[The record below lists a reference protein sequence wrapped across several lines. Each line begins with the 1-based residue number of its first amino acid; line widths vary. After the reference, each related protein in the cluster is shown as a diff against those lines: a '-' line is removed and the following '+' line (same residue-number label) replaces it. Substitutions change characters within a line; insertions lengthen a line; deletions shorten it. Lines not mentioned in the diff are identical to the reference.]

1 MVSTADPL
9 SVTPAALRVRRLGEP
24 GILSP
29 MAGLVQGRMSS
40 PHYVHESDRVLL
52 DDTIEGAVARLCA
65 VADLPAL
72 EPGGPREYIYFDPSR
87 TRAAIVT
94 CGGLCPGLNNVIRG
108 LVLELADNYGVTEV
122 LGFRDGFRG
131 LAGDVEP
138 VRLTHDVVAGIHN
151 RGGTILGTSRGSQ
164 DPALMVDT
172 LERLGVSL
180 LFVIGGD
187 GTLRGAAKI
196 ADEAERRGLVLSVIG
211 VPKTIDNDI
220 PYLDQSF
227 GFQTAFTRAT
237 DSIKSAHTEAS
248 STPHGVGLVKVM
260 GRHSGFIACY
270 AALASHDADFVLI
283 PEVPF
288 FLDGP
293 DGFLARLRDR
303 VRRQGHAVVVVAEGA
318 GQELLE
324 SDGAVD
330 ASGNARLA
338 DVGALLRGAI
348 TEGFASAGE
357 ELSLRY
363 VDPGYAIRS
372 VPANG
377 WDAVY
382 CLRLAQAAVHAAM
395 AGRTA
400 MVVGRW
406 HGRFVHL
413 PIPVATGSRN
423 QVDPDGDL
431 WISVLEATGQPL
443 RLLLRGGRLRG
454 DRVQGEHVGVETEAG
469 DDPARGRG
477 DHRVVAESL
486 AGGDV
491 GDVHLDERRGAHLHR
506 VHERVGVVG
515 EGAGV
520 QDDRR
525 AAVAGLVHPGH

>member
-9 SVTPAALRVRRLGEP
+9 SITPADLRIRRIGEP
-24 GILSP
+24 SILSP
-29 MAGLVQGRMSS
+29 MAGLVQGRVSS

-52 DDTIEGAVARLCA
+52 DDTVGRAEARLCG
-65 VADLPAL
+65 VSDLPSL
-72 EPGGPREYIYFDPSR
+72 EPGGPREYIYFDPSA
-87 TRAAIVT
+87 TRAGIVT

-108 LVLELADNYGVTEV
+108 LVLELADNYGVTDV

-131 LAGDVEP
+131 LIGPDVTP
-138 VRLTHDVVAGIHN
+138 VRLSREVVFDIHN
-151 RGGTILGTSRGSQ
+151 RGGTFLGTSRGNQ
-164 DPALMVDT
+164 DPALMVET
-172 LERLGVSL
+172 LVRLGISV

-187 GTLRGAAKI
+187 GSLRGAAKI
-196 ADEAERRGLVLSVIG
+196 ASTAERLGVKLSVIG

-237 DSIKSAHTEAS
+237 DSIKSALTEAS
-248 STPHGVGLVKVM
+248 STPHGVGVVKVM

-270 AALASHDADFVLI
+270 AALASHDVDFVLI

-288 FLDGP
+288 LLGPFLE
-293 DGFLARLRDR
+293 RLRER
-303 VRRQGHAVVVVAEGA
+303 VRQRGHAVVVVAEGA
-318 GQELLE
+318 GQDLFEY
-324 SDGAVD
+324 DGAVD

-338 DVGALLRGAI
+338 DIGGLLRHQI
-348 TEGFASAGE
+348 TADFAAAGE

-382 CLRLAQAAVHAAM
+382 CLRLAQAAVHAGM

-406 HGRFVHL
+406 HGRFVHI

-423 QVDPDGDL
+423 QVDPNGDL
-431 WISVLEATGQPL
+431 WMSVLEATGMPE
-443 RLLLRGGRLRG
+443 RL
-454 DRVQGEHVGVETEAG
+454 
-469 DDPARGRG
+469 
-477 DHRVVAESL
+477 S
-486 AGGDV
+486 
-491 GDVHLDERRGAHLHR
+491 
-506 VHERVGVVG
+506 
-515 EGAGV
+515 
-520 QDDRR
+520 
-525 AAVAGLVHPGH
+525 

>member
-9 SVTPAALRVRRLGEP
+9 SITPAALRVRRLGEP

-29 MAGLVQGRMSS
+29 LAGVLQGRASS

-52 DDTIEGAVARLCA
+52 DDTIGGAKARLCG
-65 VADLPAL
+65 VAELPSL

-108 LVLELADNYGVTEV
+108 LVLQLADNYGVTEV

-138 VRLTHDVVAGIHN
+138 VRLSHAVVAGIHN
-151 RGGTILGTSRGSQ
+151 RGGTVLGTSRGSQ
-164 DPALMVDT
+164 DPARMVET

-196 ADEAERRGLVLSVIG
+196 AEEAGRRGLALSVIG

-237 DSIKSAHTEAS
+237 DSIKSALTEAS
-248 STPHGVGLVKVM
+248 STPNGVGLVKVM

-270 AALASHDADFVLI
+270 AALASHDVDFVLI

-288 FLDGP
+288 QLGEFL
-293 DGFLARLRDR
+293 RLLRER
-303 VRRQGHAVVVVAEGA
+303 VRRQGHAVVVAAEGA
-318 GQELLE
+318 GQDLFEY
-324 SDGAVD
+324 DGAVD

-338 DVGALLRGAI
+338 DIGGLLRQRIMAD
-348 TEGFASAGE
+348 FAAAGE

-372 VPANG
+372 VAANG

-406 HGRFVHL
+406 HGRFVHI

-431 WISVLEATGQPL
+431 WMSVLEATGQP
-443 RLLLRGGRLRG
+443 GRLR
-454 DRVQGEHVGVETEAG
+454 
-469 DDPARGRG
+469 
-477 DHRVVAESL
+477 
-486 AGGDV
+486 
-491 GDVHLDERRGAHLHR
+491 
-506 VHERVGVVG
+506 
-515 EGAGV
+515 
-520 QDDRR
+520 
-525 AAVAGLVHPGH
+525 

>member
-9 SVTPAALRVRRLGEP
+9 SITPAALRVRRLGEP

-29 MAGLVQGRMSS
+29 MAALVQGRVSS

-52 DDTIEGAVARLCA
+52 DDTVEGAVARLSD
-65 VADLPAL
+65 VSELPSL
-72 EPGGPREYIYFDPSR
+72 EAGGPREYIYFDPSR

-108 LVLELADNYGVTEV
+108 LVLELTDNYGVSEV
-122 LGFRDGFRG
+122 VGFRDGFRG
-131 LAGDVEP
+131 LAADTEP
-138 VRLTHDVVAGIHN
+138 VRLTRDVVAGIHN
-151 RGGTILGTSRGSQ
+151 RGGTILGTSRGGH
-164 DPALMVDT
+164 DPAVMVST
-172 LERLGVSL
+172 LARHGISL

-196 ADEAERRGLVLSVIG
+196 ADEAERRGMPLSVIG

-227 GFQTAFTRAT
+227 GFQTAFARAT
-237 DSIKSAHTEAS
+237 ESIKSAHTEAS
-248 STPHGVGLVKVM
+248 STPHGVGLVKLM

-288 FLDGP
+288 RLDGEA
-293 DGFLARLRDR
+293 GFLARLRR
-303 VRRQGHAVVVVAEGA
+303 LVRQQGHAVVVAAEGA
-318 GQELLE
+318 GQDLLV
-324 SDGAVD
+324 SDGEVD
-330 ASGNARLA
+330 ASGNARLS
-338 DVGALLRGAI
+338 DIGGLLRQRIVAD
-348 TEGFASAGE
+348 FAAAGD

-395 AGRTA
+395 AGRTS

-406 HGRFVHL
+406 HGRFVHI

-431 WISVLEATGQPL
+431 WISVIEATGQPE
-443 RLLLRGGRLRG
+443 RLR
-454 DRVQGEHVGVETEAG
+454 
-469 DDPARGRG
+469 
-477 DHRVVAESL
+477 
-486 AGGDV
+486 
-491 GDVHLDERRGAHLHR
+491 
-506 VHERVGVVG
+506 
-515 EGAGV
+515 
-520 QDDRR
+520 
-525 AAVAGLVHPGH
+525 

>member
-9 SVTPAALRVRRLGEP
+9 SISAADLAIRRLGEP
-24 GILSP
+24 SVLSP
-29 MAGLVQGRMSS
+29 MADLVQGRVSS
-40 PHYVHESDRVLL
+40 PHYVHETDRVLL
-52 DDTIEGAVARLCA
+52 DDTLEGAEARLCA
-65 VADLPAL
+65 VGELPSL
-72 EPGGPREYIYFDPSR
+72 EPGGPREYIYFEPTR

-131 LAGDVEP
+131 LAGDAAP
-138 VRLTHDVVAGIHN
+138 VRLSREVVADIHN

-164 DPALMVDT
+164 DPAAMVAT
-172 LERLGVSL
+172 LARHDISL

-196 ADEAERRGLVLSVIG
+196 ADEAGRCGLELSVVG

-288 FLDGP
+288 DLDGEG
-293 DGFLARLRDR
+293 GFLARLRAR
-303 VRRQGHAVVVVAEGA
+303 VRRQGHAVVVAAEGA
-318 GQELLE
+318 GQDLFAY
-324 SDGAVD
+324 DGAVD

-338 DVGALLRGAI
+338 DFGTLLRQRIEAD
-348 TEGFASAGE
+348 FDRHGE

-382 CLRLAQAAVHAAM
+382 CLRLAQTAVHAAM
-395 AGRTA
+395 SGRTA

-406 HGRFVHL
+406 HGRFVHI
-413 PIPVATGSRN
+413 PIPIATGSRN
-423 QVDPDGDL
+423 QVDPNGDL
-431 WISVLEATGQPL
+431 WMSVLEATGQP
-443 RLLLRGGRLRG
+443 RLG
-454 DRVQGEHVGVETEAG
+454 
-469 DDPARGRG
+469 
-477 DHRVVAESL
+477 
-486 AGGDV
+486 
-491 GDVHLDERRGAHLHR
+491 
-506 VHERVGVVG
+506 
-515 EGAGV
+515 
-520 QDDRR
+520 
-525 AAVAGLVHPGH
+525 

>member
-9 SVTPAALRVRRLGEP
+9 SITPAALQIRRLGEP

-29 MAGLVQGRMSS
+29 MAALVQGRASS
-40 PHYVHESDRVLL
+40 PHYVHEGDRVLL
-52 DDTIEGAVARLCA
+52 DDTVAGAAARLGD
-65 VADLPAL
+65 VAELPSL
-72 EPGGPREYIYFDPSR
+72 EPGGPREYLYFDPAV

-108 LVLELADNYGVTEV
+108 LVLELTENYGAPEV

-138 VRLTHDVVAGIHN
+138 IRLSRTVVADIHN
-151 RGGTILGTSRGSQ
+151 RGGTILGTSRGGQ
-164 DPALMVDT
+164 DPALMVST
-172 LERLGVSL
+172 LERHGVSV

-196 ADEAERRGLVLSVIG
+196 ADEAARRGLPLSVIG

-227 GFQTAFTRAT
+227 GFQTAFARAT
-237 DSIKSAHTEAS
+237 ESIKSAHTEAS

-288 FLDGP
+288 LLDGGS
-293 DGFLARLRDR
+293 GFLAALRGL
-303 VRRQGHAVVVVAEGA
+303 VRKQGHAVVVAAEGA
-318 GQELLE
+318 GQDMLDY
-324 SDGAVD
+324 DGEVD

-338 DVGALLRGAI
+338 DIGALLRQRIAAD
-348 TEGFASAGE
+348 FAAAGD

-406 HGRFVHL
+406 HGRFVHI

-431 WISVLEATGQPL
+431 WMSVLEATGQP
-443 RLLLRGGRLRG
+443 
-454 DRVQGEHVGVETEAG
+454 VQ
-469 DDPARGRG
+469 
-477 DHRVVAESL
+477 L
-486 AGGDV
+486 Y
-491 GDVHLDERRGAHLHR
+491 
-506 VHERVGVVG
+506 
-515 EGAGV
+515 
-520 QDDRR
+520 
-525 AAVAGLVHPGH
+525 

>member
-1 MVSTADPL
+1 VHVVSTADPL
-9 SVTPAALRVRRLGEP
+9 SIDASDLWIRRVGEP
-24 GILSP
+24 TRTSP
-29 MAGLVQGRMSS
+29 MVRLLRGRASS

-52 DDTIEGAVARLCA
+52 DDTVGSAVAHQCA
-65 VADLPAL
+65 VGDLPSM
-72 EPGGPREYIYFDPSR
+72 EPGGPREYIYFDPPT

-131 LAGDVEP
+131 LVDGSEP
-138 VRLTHDVVAGIHN
+138 VRLSHDVVADIHN
-151 RGGTILGTSRGSQ
+151 RGGTILGTSRGGQ
-164 DPALMVDT
+164 DPAAMVAT
-172 LERLGVSL
+172 LERHGVSL

-187 GTLRGAAKI
+187 GTLRGAQRI
-196 ADEAERRGLVLSVIG
+196 ADEADRRGIALSVVG

-220 PYLDQSF
+220 PYIDQSF

-237 DSIKSAHTEAS
+237 ESIKSALTEAS
-248 STPHGVGLVKVM
+248 STPNGVGLVKLM

-270 AALASHDADFVLI
+270 AALASHDVDFVLI

-288 FLDGP
+288 ELEGP
-293 DGFLARLRDR
+293 AGFLASLRRR
-303 VRRQGHAVVVVAEGA
+303 VARRGHAVVVVAEGA
-318 GQELLE
+318 GQELFAY
-324 SDGAVD
+324 DGAVD

-338 DVGALLRGAI
+338 DIGPLLRDRILADFAA
-348 TEGFASAGE
+348 EGT
-357 ELSLRY
+357 ELSVRY

-372 VPANG
+372 VAANG

-413 PIPVATGSRN
+413 PIALATGSRN

-431 WISVLEATGQPL
+431 WMSVLEATGQP
-443 RLLLRGGRLRG
+443 
-454 DRVQGEHVGVETEAG
+454 
-469 DDPARGRG
+469 ARF
-477 DHRVVAESL
+477 S
-486 AGGDV
+486 
-491 GDVHLDERRGAHLHR
+491 
-506 VHERVGVVG
+506 
-515 EGAGV
+515 
-520 QDDRR
+520 
-525 AAVAGLVHPGH
+525 

>member
-9 SVTPAALRVRRLGEP
+9 SVSADSLYVPRLGKRT
-24 GILSP
+24 IVSP
-29 MAGLVQGRMSS
+29 MAALLEGRVSS

-52 DDTIEGAVARLCA
+52 DDTSGSAAARLCD

-72 EPGGPREYIYFDPSR
+72 EPGGPRKHLYFDPAR

-108 LVLELADNYGVTEV
+108 LVLEMADSYGITDV

-131 LAGDVEP
+131 LVGASGDP
-138 VRLTHDVVAGIHN
+138 VKLTRDFVADIHN
-151 RGGTILGTSRGSQ
+151 RGGTILGTSRGNQ
-164 DPALMVDT
+164 DPDVMVAT
-172 LERLGVSL
+172 LVRLGVSV

-187 GTLRGAAKI
+187 GSLRGAKGI
-196 ADEAERRGLVLSVIG
+196 ADAAARLGVELSVIG

-237 DSIKSAHTEAS
+237 DSIKAAMTEAS
-248 STPHGVGLVKVM
+248 STPYGIGLVKVM

-270 AALASHDADFVLI
+270 ASLASHDVDFVLI

-288 FLDGP
+288 SLDTFMG
-293 DGFLARLRDR
+293 LLRKR
-303 VRRQGHAVVVVAEGA
+303 VHRQGHAVIVVAEGA
-318 GQELLE
+318 GQDLFTHN
-324 SDGAVD
+324 GATD

-338 DVGALLRGAI
+338 DIGALLRERI
-348 TEGFASAGE
+348 TEDFAANSE

-372 VPANG
+372 VAANG

-382 CLRLAQAAVHAAM
+382 CLRLAQTAVHAAM

-406 HGRFVHL
+406 HGRFVHI

-423 QVDPDGDL
+423 EVDPNGDL
-431 WISVLEATGQPL
+431 WMSVLEATGQPE
-443 RLLLRGGRLRG
+443 RLC
-454 DRVQGEHVGVETEAG
+454 
-469 DDPARGRG
+469 
-477 DHRVVAESL
+477 
-486 AGGDV
+486 
-491 GDVHLDERRGAHLHR
+491 
-506 VHERVGVVG
+506 
-515 EGAGV
+515 
-520 QDDRR
+520 
-525 AAVAGLVHPGH
+525 

>member
-1 MVSTADPL
+1 MASTADPL
-9 SVTPAALRVRRLGEP
+9 SITHADLRVRRLGEP
-24 GILSP
+24 AFLSP
-29 MAGLVQGRMSS
+29 MAGLVKGRASS
-40 PHYVHESDRVLL
+40 PHYVHEADRVLL
-52 DDTIEGAVARLCA
+52 DDTLVAAASRLCG
-65 VADLPAL
+65 VAELPSL

-108 LVLELADNYGVTEV
+108 LVLELADNYGITDV

-131 LAGDVEP
+131 MVDADQAP
-138 VRLTHDVVAGIHN
+138 VTLSRDAVADIHN
-151 RGGTILGTSRGSQ
+151 RGGTILGTSRGNQ
-164 DPALMVDT
+164 DPGRMAAT

-196 ADEAERRGLVLSVIG
+196 AEEAERRGLALSVIG

-237 DSIKSAHTEAS
+237 ESIKSALTEAS
-248 STPHGVGLVKVM
+248 STPNGVGLVKVM

-270 AALASHDADFVLI
+270 AALASHDVDFVLI
-283 PEVPF
+283 PEMRF
-288 FLDGP
+288 ALEGP
-293 DGFLARLRDR
+293 GGFLGRLRDR
-303 VRRQGHAVVVVAEGA
+303 VRRRGHAVVVVAEGA
-318 GQELLE
+318 GQDLFDY
-324 SDGAVD
+324 DGAVD
-330 ASGNARLA
+330 ASGNVRLA
-338 DVGALLRGAI
+338 DIGGLLRQRIIAD
-348 TEGFASAGE
+348 FAAAGE

-406 HGRFVHL
+406 HGRFVHI
-413 PIPVATGSRN
+413 PISVATASRN

-431 WISVLEATGQPL
+431 WMSVVEATGQPV
-443 RLLLRGGRLRG
+443 RL
-454 DRVQGEHVGVETEAG
+454 T
-469 DDPARGRG
+469 
-477 DHRVVAESL
+477 
-486 AGGDV
+486 
-491 GDVHLDERRGAHLHR
+491 
-506 VHERVGVVG
+506 
-515 EGAGV
+515 
-520 QDDRR
+520 
-525 AAVAGLVHPGH
+525 